1 KLAARDAWQ
10 PVILNVALPP
20 DLVRVETTSI
30 ETRQ

>member
-1 KLAARDAWQ
+1 
-10 PVILNVALPP
+10 LNVALPP